1 MHVHTNLHSYPCYD
15 TALTSIC
22 CVCPKTNP
30 YPNSNK
36 MHTLQ
41 LNLTWTSE
49 ITFFDIQIFTCIL
62 IPHEIYWSWHIC
74 QKSHFLSVNTYF
86 WKYTFFTRAWA
97 HTKPYFFLYSL
108 EQSFWILRW
117 KQLFKHLQEP
127 RLSKTWSHTFSEFVR
142 IPRVFVITFL
152 SLVSRC
158 ELSPGFAS
166 VPNYGGSPRAHV
178 LTSTTTATIKV
189 DI

>member
-1 MHVHTNLHSYPCYD
+1 MDFRNYLFWHSDIHMHFDSPWDLLVLTHLPKVPFFKCKYIFLKIHIFHTC
-15 TALTSIC
+15 
-22 CVCPKTNP
+22 
-30 YPNSNK
+30 
-36 MHTLQ
+36 
-41 LNLTWTSE
+41 
-49 ITFFDIQIFTCIL
+49 
-62 IPHEIYWSWHIC
+62 
-74 QKSHFLSVNTYF
+74 
-86 WKYTFFTRAWA
+86 AWA